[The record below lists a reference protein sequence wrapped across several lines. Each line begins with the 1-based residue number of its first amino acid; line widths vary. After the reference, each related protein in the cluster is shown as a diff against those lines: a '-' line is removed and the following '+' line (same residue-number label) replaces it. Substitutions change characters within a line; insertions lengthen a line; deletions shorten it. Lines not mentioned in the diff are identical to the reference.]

1 MPVSPRAGDFR
12 KLDMDSPDDVALLR
26 HYYEKS
32 NPFSPLRVEH
42 NFGLLMFYCSA
53 FMKHFVYYSAK
64 NEAVVIAMQNG
75 PVLICFD
82 LFCDVG
88 RACRRWSTNW
98 PMTTFTEAILGF
110 TPSEDRLGEYEKIE
124 GEDILFVYDQKENL
138 FKDRKLMF
146 PLLAHA

>member
-1 MPVSPRAGDFR
+1 M
-12 KLDMDSPDDVALLR
+12 K
-26 HYYEKS
+26 
-32 NPFSPLRVEH
+32 NPTRFSPLRVEH

-82 LFCDVG
+82 LFCEEG
-88 RACRRWSTNW
+88 KSLSTLVN
-98 PMTTFTEAILGF
+98 ELADDHVYQAILGF
-110 TPSEDRLGEYEKIE
+110 TPNEDRLGEYEKIE